1 MIVDYRYRAQDA
13 LVVLQVKEETE
24 GSWPDHQR
32 KVGWRDAKTEDLLN
46 VAALVNRL
54 PEAQTEYELR
64 RMNRVRETLACAQLV
79 EDARAGF
86 KGVDVPI
93 CVDVILENLAN
104 SIRRRTNG

>member
-13 LVVLQVKEETE
+13 LVVLQVLDDREDFASFHNPGK
-24 GSWPDHQR
+24 
-32 KVGWRDAKTEDLLN
+32 WRDAKVEDLLN

-54 PEAQTEYELR
+54 PEAQTEHELR
-64 RMNRVRETLACAQLV
+64 RMHRVGEILACAQLV